1 MPAFAQIQPLVVSM
15 IRTPRSALSTTR
27 ALVDDE
33 LNQAR
38 ILPECDRKLGGLRTD
53 LDLAQ

>member
-1 MPAFAQIQPLVVSM
+1 MPAFAQIQPLVVSV
-15 IRTPRSALSTTR
+15 IRMPRSALSTTR

-38 ILPECDRKLGGLRTD
+38 ILLECDRKLGGLRTD